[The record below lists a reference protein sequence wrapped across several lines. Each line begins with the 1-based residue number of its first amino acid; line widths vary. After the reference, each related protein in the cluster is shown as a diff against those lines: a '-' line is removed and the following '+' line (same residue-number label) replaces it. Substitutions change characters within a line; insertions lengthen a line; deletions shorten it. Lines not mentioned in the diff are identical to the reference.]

1 MSILVDL
8 IYLIGLVLASPV
20 LVPKLIIRWKHRYD
34 WRARLGHVERLA
46 PGSSPRILIHAVSVG
61 EANAIETLVT
71 QLLDQP
77 DPNDVVIAV
86 TTETGF
92 ARATTLYGERCKVI
106 RYPLDFSRSVGRFLD
121 AVRPD
126 LAVMVELELWPNFTR
141 ACRRRGIRLA
151 VVNGRLSERSFRG
164 YSRAALFIR
173 PMFKRLDAAAVQ
185 TELYAER
192 FRSLGARRSGV
203 TVTGT
208 MKWDAAGA
216 RQHPEDSEALA
227 NALGIDPD
235 RPLLVAGSTAPEEH
249 ALLRDAIPDGVQL
262 LCAPRRPEWFDAA
275 AEALP
280 DCARRSLG
288 DCGSSSGF
296 FLLDTIGEL
305 SSAYRL
311 ADVVVVGRSFG
322 ALHGSDMMEPC
333 ALGKPVVVGPATTD
347 FTETVEKLVEGDGL
361 IVTDAANLRDVLHQ
375 LFGSPERRAVLG
387 EHARS
392 VVASQQ
398 GATTRTRLILE
409 NLLQKRSGNGD
420 GSDA

>member
-1 MSILVDL
+1 MSIFVDL
-8 IYLIGLVLASPV
+8 IYFIGLVIASPI
-20 LVPKLIIRWKHRYD
+20 LVPRLIIRGKRGYD
-34 WRARLGHVERLA
+34 WRARLGHVEA
-46 PGSSPRILIHAVSVG
+46 IPPGSSPRILIHAVSVG

-71 QLLDQP
+71 QLLEQP
-77 DPNDVVIAV
+77 DPHDVVIAV

-92 ARATTLYGERCKVI
+92 SRATTLYGERCKVV

-121 AVRPD
+121 AIRPD

-141 ACRRRGIRLA
+141 ACRRRDIRLA

-164 YSRAALFIR
+164 YSRAAMFVR
-173 PMFKRLDAAAVQ
+173 PMFRRLDAAAVQ
-185 TELYAER
+185 TELYAKR
-192 FRSLGARRSGV
+192 FRSLGAGRSRV

-208 MKWDAAGA
+208 MKWDAASSGHRIERA
-216 RQHPEDSEALA
+216 AELA
-227 NALGIDPD
+227 DALGIDPGK
-235 RPLLVAGSTAPEEH
+235 PLLVAGSTAPEEH
-249 ALLRDAIPDGVQL
+249 ALLRDAIPSGVQL

-280 DCARRSLG
+280 GCARRSLG
-288 DCGSSSGF
+288 HRGSASGL

-322 ALHGSDMMEPC
+322 SLHGSDMMEPC
-333 ALGKPVVVGPATTD
+333 ALGKPVVVGPATAD

-361 IVTDAANLRDVLHQ
+361 IVTEATHLREVLHE
-375 LFGSPERRAVLG
+375 LFASPDRRASLG

-392 VVASQQ
+392 VVDSQQ

-409 NLLQKRSGNGD
+409 NLILERPRNAGVC
-420 GSDA
+420 DA

>member
-1 MSILVDL
+1 MSIFVDL
-8 IYLIGLVLASPV
+8 IYFIGLVIASPI
-20 LVPKLIIRWKHRYD
+20 LVPRLIIRGKRGYD
-34 WRARLGHVERLA
+34 WRARLGHVEA
-46 PGSSPRILIHAVSVG
+46 IPPGSSPRILIHAVSVG

-71 QLLDQP
+71 QLLEQP
-77 DPNDVVIAV
+77 DPHDVVIAV

-92 ARATTLYGERCKVI
+92 SRATTLYGERCKVV

-121 AVRPD
+121 AIRPD

-141 ACRRRGIRLA
+141 ACRRRDIRLA

-164 YSRAALFIR
+164 YSRAAMFVR
-173 PMFKRLDAAAVQ
+173 PMFRRLDAAAVQ
-185 TELYAER
+185 TELYAKR
-192 FRSLGARRSGV
+192 FRSLGAGRSRV

-208 MKWDAAGA
+208 MKWDAASSGHRTERA
-216 RQHPEDSEALA
+216 AELA
-227 NALGIDPD
+227 DALGIDPGK
-235 RPLLVAGSTAPEEH
+235 PLLVAGSTAPEEH
-249 ALLRDAIPDGVQL
+249 ALLRDAIPSGVQL

-280 DCARRSLG
+280 GCARRSLG
-288 DCGSSSGF
+288 HRGSASGL

-322 ALHGSDMMEPC
+322 SLHGSDMMEPC
-333 ALGKPVVVGPATTD
+333 ALGKPVVVGPATAD

-361 IVTDAANLRDVLHQ
+361 IVTEATHLREVLHD
-375 LFGSPERRAVLG
+375 LFASPDRRAALG

-392 VVASQQ
+392 VVDSQQ

-409 NLLQKRSGNGD
+409 NLILERSRNAGVC
-420 GSDA
+420 DA

>member
-8 IYLIGLVLASPV
+8 IYVIGLVVASPV
-20 LVPKLIIRWKHRYD
+20 LVPRLIIRWKRRYD
-34 WRARLGHVERLA
+34 WRARLGHVETFA
-46 PGSSPRILIHAVSVG
+46 SSSSPRILIHAVSVG

-71 QLLDQP
+71 QLLEQP
-77 DPNDVVIAV
+77 DSNDVVIAV

-92 ARATTLYGERCKVI
+92 ARATTLYGERCKVV

-151 VVNGRLSERSFRG
+151 VINGRLSERSFRG
-164 YSRAALFIR
+164 YSRAAWFIR
-173 PMFKRLDAAAVQ
+173 PMFRRLDAAAVQ

-192 FRSLGARRSGV
+192 FRSLGASQSGV

-208 MKWDAAGA
+208 MKWDAASTGH
-216 RQHPEDSEALA
+216 RPERAAALA

-235 RPLLVAGSTAPEEH
+235 KPLLVAGSTAPEEH
-249 ALLRDAIPDGVQL
+249 ALLRDAIPAGVQL

-280 DCARRSLG
+280 GCARRSLG
-288 DCGSSSGF
+288 HPGSSSGF

-322 ALHGSDMMEPC
+322 TLHGSDMMEPC
-333 ALGKPVVVGPATTD
+333 ALGKPVVVGPATAD

-361 IVTDAANLRDVLHQ
+361 VVTDATDLRGVLHE
-375 LFGSPERRAVLG
+375 LFSSSERRAALG

-392 VVASQQ
+392 VVGSQQ

-409 NLLQKRSGNGD
+409 NLIHQRSENEG

>member
-1 MSILVDL
+1 MSIFVDL
-8 IYLIGLVLASPV
+8 IYLIGLVIASPV
-20 LVPKLIIRWKHRYD
+20 LVPRMIVRWKRRYD
-34 WRARLGHVERLA
+34 WRARLGYVETFA
-46 PGSSPRILIHAVSVG
+46 PCSSSRILIHAVSVG
-61 EANAIETLVT
+61 EANAIETLVA

-92 ARATTLYGERCKVI
+92 SRAMALYGDRCRVV
-106 RYPLDFSRSVGRFLD
+106 RYPLDFSWSVRRFLD
-121 AVRPD
+121 AIRPD

-164 YSRAALFIR
+164 YSRASMFIR
-173 PMFKRLDAAAVQ
+173 PMFRRLDAAAVQ
-185 TELYAER
+185 TELYAKR
-192 FRSLGARRSGV
+192 FRSLGARHSEV

-208 MKWDAAGA
+208 MKWDAASTGH
-216 RQHPEDSEALA
+216 RPEHAAALA
-227 NALGIDPD
+227 DALGIDPGK
-235 RPLLVAGSTAPEEH
+235 PLLVAGSTAPEEH
-249 ALLRDAIPDGVQL
+249 ALLRDAIPPGVQL
-262 LCAPRRPEWFDAA
+262 LCAPRRPEWFDDA

-280 DCARRSLG
+280 GCARRSLG
-288 DCGSSSGF
+288 QRESSSGF

-305 SSAYRL
+305 SSAYLL
-311 ADVVVVGRSFG
+311 ADIVVVGRSFG

-333 ALGKPVVVGPATTD
+333 ALGKPVVVGPATAD

-361 IVTDAANLRDVLHQ
+361 VVTDATNLRVVLHE
-375 LFGSPERRAVLG
+375 LFASPERCSALAEQARA
-387 EHARS
+387 

-409 NLLQKRSGNGD
+409 NLVLSRSGNEEA
-420 GSDA
+420 SDA

>member
-8 IYLIGLVLASPV
+8 IYLIGLVVASPV
-20 LVPKLIIRWKHRYD
+20 LVPKLIIRWRHRYD
-34 WRARLGHVERLA
+34 WRARLGHVESLA
-46 PGSSPRILIHAVSVG
+46 PGRSPRILIHAVSVG

-141 ACRRRGIRLA
+141 ACRRRDIRLA

-208 MKWDAAGA
+208 MKWDAAST
-216 RQHPEDSEALA
+216 RQRPEDSVALA

-249 ALLRDAIPDGVQL
+249 ALLRDAIPAGVQL

-280 DCARRSLG
+280 GCARRSLG
-288 DCGSSSGF
+288 DCGSSSGL

-305 SSAYRL
+305 SSAYGL

-322 ALHGSDMMEPC
+322 SLHGSDMMEPC
-333 ALGKPVVVGPATTD
+333 ALGKPVVVGPATGD

-361 IVTDAANLRDVLHQ
+361 IVTDAAELRDVLHQ
-375 LFGSPERRAVLG
+375 LFGSPERRAALG
-387 EHARS
+387 EQARS

-398 GATTRTRLILE
+398 GATTRTCRILE
-409 NLLQKRSGNGD
+409 SLVQKRHGNGD
-420 GSDA
+420 ASDA